1 MAEEENELQN
11 NSSPE
16 SENEPII
23 TRVSGMYQDYFLDYA
38 SYVILERAVPT
49 LGDGLKPVQR
59 RLLHALRE
67 MDDGRYHKVANVIG
81 QTMKYH
87 PHGDAS
93 IGDALVQLGQ
103 KDILIDAQGN
113 WGNLLTGDSAA
124 APRYIEARLSKFALD
139 VVYSPKITKWQSSY
153 DGRGKEPVEFPVKF
167 PLLLAQGVEGI
178 AVGLST
184 KILPHNFL
192 ELIAAAIKVLKGQKF
207 EILPDFPSGGIADFT
222 NYNKGLRG
230 SRVRVRARISVLD
243 KKTLI
248 IDEIPYTTTTGSL
261 IDSILKAN
269 DKGKLKIRKI
279 EDNTSDK
286 VEVVVHL
293 FPGISPDQMID
304 ALYAFTD
311 CEISI
316 APLSCMIENDTPV
329 FLPVD
334 EILRR
339 NVENTLN
346 ILRAELNFELNEL
359 QEQWHFAS
367 LERIFIENKIYR
379 DIEEA
384 ETWEEVLENIHL
396 GLKPHIGHL
405 LRAVNDDDVTRL
417 TEIRIKRISKFDKSK
432 ADALI
437 EALEGKIEQVKFH
450 LVNLVDYAI
459 AWFQKIKEKYGT
471 GRERRTEIRLFEDI
485 EATKVALAN
494 VKLYANFEEGFIG
507 TSLKKDTFITDCSDI
522 DDIIVFL
529 NNGQMMVTR
538 VDQKTYIGKN
548 IIHVDVWKKGDKR
561 TTYNMIYRDG
571 AKGSSFMKRFQ
582 VTSIT
587 RDKLYDL
594 TPATPGTEVL
604 HFTVNPNGEAEVVT
618 VYLRALQRLKKLKF
632 EIDFAE
638 LAIKGRASKGNTAT
652 KYPIK
657 KIEIKEEGVST
668 LAARKIWFDEAVN
681 RLNTENRGRLLGS
694 FSGEDKILE
703 VTADGYYRI
712 LTADLNLHFSDNAVI
727 ITKYQATR
735 PLSAVYYDGEK
746 ERHFVKRFIPE
757 VEDRKELFIS
767 EEKESKLEYV
777 SLDSKPRIE
786 IVFRKING
794 KQKENEEVVLSDFI
808 SVKGEK
814 AQGNQLS
821 RDAIRKINILESLL
835 LGEESPEEDPDDQET
850 KHNDEHK
857 NDKAEG
863 SDGQITLSLD

>member
-1 MAEEENELQN
+1 MAEENDLQN
-11 NSSPE
+11 DKGLE
-16 SENEPII
+16 SENEPKI
-23 TRVSGMYQDYFLDYA
+23 TRVSGMYEDYFLDYA

-113 WGNLLTGDSAA
+113 WGNLLTGDRAA
-124 APRYIEARLSKFALD
+124 APRYIEARLSKFALE
-139 VVYSPKITKWQSSY
+139 VIYSPKITQWQSSY
-153 DGRGKEPVEFPVKF
+153 DSRGKEPIEFPVKF

-184 KILPHNFL
+184 KILPHNFI
-192 ELIAAAIKVLKGQKF
+192 ELINAAIKVLKGQNF
-207 EILPDFPSGGIADFT
+207 ELFPDFPSGGIADFS

-230 SRVRVRARISVLD
+230 SRVRVRGRISVLD

-248 IDEIPYTTTTGSL
+248 VDEIPYTTTTGSL
-261 IDSILKAN
+261 IESILKAN
-269 DKGKLKIRKI
+269 EKGKIKVRKI

-286 VEVVVHL
+286 VEVLVHL
-293 FPGISPDQMID
+293 HPGVSPDQMID

-316 APLSCMIENDTPV
+316 APLSCVIENDSPV

-339 NVENTLN
+339 NVGNTVD
-346 ILRAELNFELNEL
+346 ILK
-359 QEQWHFAS
+359 EQWHFAS

-384 ETWEEVLENIHL
+384 ETWEEVLENIHQ
-396 GLKPHIGHL
+396 GLKPFINHL
-405 LRAVNDDDVTRL
+405 LRAVTDDDVTRL

-432 ADALI
+432 ADAFI

-450 LVNLVDYAI
+450 LENLIDYAI
-459 AWFQKIKEKYGT
+459 AWFKKIKDKYGA
-471 GRERRTEIRLFEDI
+471 GKERKTEIRLFEDI

-494 VKLYANFEEGFIG
+494 VKLYANLEEGFIG
-507 TSLKKDTFITDCSDI
+507 TSLKKDSFISDCSDI

-529 NNGQMMVTR
+529 ANGQMMVTR
-538 VDQKTYIGKN
+538 VGQKTYIGKN
-548 IIHVDVWKKGDKR
+548 IIHVGVWKKGDKR

-571 AKGSSFMKRFQ
+571 PKGNSYVKRFQ

-594 TPATPGTEVL
+594 GSAIPGTEVL
-604 HFTVNPNGEAEVVT
+604 HFTVNPNGEAEVIT

-632 EIDFAE
+632 ELDFAE
-638 LAIKGRASKGNTAT
+638 LAIKGRASKGNTVS

-657 KIEIKEEGVST
+657 KIEIKEEGLST
-668 LAARKIWFDEAVN
+668 LAARKIWFDDAVN
-681 RLNTENRGRLLGS
+681 RINTEGRGRLLGS
-694 FSGEDKILE
+694 FSGDDKILE
-703 VTADGYYRI
+703 VSSDGYYRI
-712 LTADLNLHFSDNAVI
+712 LNADLNLHLTTNAELIV
-727 ITKYQATR
+727 KFDANR
-735 PLSAVYYDGEK
+735 PLSVVYYDGEK
-746 ERHFVKRFIPE
+746 QRHFVKRFIPE
-757 VEDRKELFIS
+757 ALERKELFIS
-767 EEKESKLEYV
+767 EDKSSKLEYV

-786 IVFRKING
+786 IVFRKVEG
-794 KQKENEEVVLSDFI
+794 KQKENEEVILSDFI

-821 RDAIRKINILESLL
+821 RDAIRKVNILESLFIA
-835 LGEESPEEDPDDQET
+835 EESTEGELEMQKTDENNDTPQNNEDD
-850 KHNDEHK
+850 
-857 NDKAEG
+857 
-863 SDGQITLSLD
+863 SDGQITLGLD

>member
-1 MAEEENELQN
+1 MAEENDQQN
-11 NSSPE
+11 NNSPK

-23 TRVSGMYQDYFLDYA
+23 TRVSGMYEDYFLDYA

-113 WGNLLTGDSAA
+113 WGNLLTGDRAA
-124 APRYIEARLSKFALD
+124 APRYIEARLSKFALE
-139 VVYSPKITKWQSSY
+139 VVYSPKITEWQSSY

-184 KILPHNFL
+184 KILPHNFI
-192 ELIAAAIKVLKGQKF
+192 ELINAAIKVLKGQSF
-207 EILPDFPSGGIADFT
+207 DLLPDFPSGGIADFT

-230 SRVRVRARISVLD
+230 SRVRVRARISVFD
-243 KKTLI
+243 KKTLV

-269 DKGKLKIRKI
+269 DKGKIKVRKI

-286 VEVVVHL
+286 VEVLVHL
-293 FPGISPDQMID
+293 HPGISPDKMID

-316 APLSCMIENDTPV
+316 APLSCIIENDSPV

-334 EILRR
+334 EILKR
-339 NVENTLN
+339 NVANTVD
-346 ILRAELNFELNEL
+346 ILKAELNYELNEL
-359 QEQWHFAS
+359 QEQWHFSS

-384 ETWEEVLENIHL
+384 ETWEEVLENIHQ
-396 GLKPHIGHL
+396 GLDPFIKHL

-450 LVNLVDYAI
+450 LENLVDYAI
-459 AWFQKIKEKYGT
+459 AWFKKIKDKYGA
-471 GRERRTEIRLFEDI
+471 GKERKTEIRLFEDI

-507 TSLKKDTFITDCSDI
+507 TSLKKDVFISDCSDI

-529 NNGQMMVTR
+529 ASGQMMVTR
-538 VDQKTYIGKN
+538 VGQKTYIGKN
-548 IIHVDVWKKGDKR
+548 IIHVGVWKKGDKR

-571 AKGSSFMKRFQ
+571 VKGNSYVKRFQ

-594 TPATPGTEVL
+594 SSATAGSEVL

-632 EIDFAE
+632 ELDFAE
-638 LAIKGRASKGNTAT
+638 LAINGRASKGNTVT
-652 KYPIK
+652 KFPIK
-657 KIEIKEEGVST
+657 KIEIKEEGLST
-668 LAARKIWFDEAVN
+668 LAARKIWFDDAVY
-681 RLNTENRGRLLGS
+681 RINTEGRGRLLGS

-703 VTADGYYRI
+703 VTSDGYYRI
-712 LTADLNLHFSDNAVI
+712 LTADLNLHFSPNAEI
-727 ITKYQATR
+727 IMKFEATR
-735 PLSAVYYDGEK
+735 PLSVVYYDGEK
-746 ERHFVKRFIPE
+746 QRHFVKRFIPE
-757 VEDRKELFIS
+757 VLDRKELFIS
-767 EEKESKLEYV
+767 EEKSSKLEYV
-777 SLDSKPRIE
+777 SLDAKPRIE
-786 IVFRKING
+786 IVFRKIDG

-821 RDAIRKINILESLL
+821 RDAIRKVNILESLFI
-835 LGEESPEEDPDDQET
+835 GEESPKEETEIQQTEE
-850 KHNDEHK
+850 NDETSPS
-857 NDKAEG
+857 NEDDN
-863 SDGQITLSLD
+863 DGQITLSLD

>member
-1 MAEEENELQN
+1 MAEENDLQN
-11 NSSPE
+11 DKGLE
-16 SENEPII
+16 SENEPKI
-23 TRVSGMYQDYFLDYA
+23 TRVSGMYEDYFLDYA

-113 WGNLLTGDSAA
+113 WGNLLTGDRAA
-124 APRYIEARLSKFALD
+124 APRYIEARLSKFALE
-139 VVYSPKITKWQSSY
+139 VIYSPKITQWQSSY
-153 DGRGKEPVEFPVKF
+153 DSRGKEPVEFPVKF

-184 KILPHNFL
+184 KILPHNFI
-192 ELIAAAIKVLKGQKF
+192 ELINAAIKVLKGQNF
-207 EILPDFPSGGIADFT
+207 ELFPDFPSGGIADFS

-230 SRVRVRARISVLD
+230 SRVRVRGRISVLD

-248 IDEIPYTTTTGSL
+248 VDEIPYTTTTGSL
-261 IDSILKAN
+261 IESILKAN
-269 DKGKLKIRKI
+269 EKGKIKVRKI

-286 VEVVVHL
+286 VEVLVHL
-293 FPGISPDQMID
+293 HPGVSPDQMID

-316 APLSCMIENDTPV
+316 APLSCVIENDSPV

-339 NVENTLN
+339 NVGNTVD
-346 ILRAELNFELNEL
+346 ILKLELNFELNEL

-384 ETWEEVLENIHL
+384 ETWEEVLENIHQ
-396 GLKPHIGHL
+396 GLKPFINHL
-405 LRAVNDDDVTRL
+405 LRAVTDDDVTRL

-432 ADALI
+432 ADAFI

-450 LVNLVDYAI
+450 LENLIDYAI
-459 AWFQKIKEKYGT
+459 AWFKKIKDKYGA
-471 GRERRTEIRLFEDI
+471 GKERKTEIRLFEDI

-494 VKLYANFEEGFIG
+494 VKLYANLEEGFIG
-507 TSLKKDTFITDCSDI
+507 TSLKKDSFISDCSDI

-529 NNGQMMVTR
+529 ANGQMMVTR
-538 VDQKTYIGKN
+538 VGQKTYIGKN
-548 IIHVDVWKKGDKR
+548 IIHVGVWKKGDKR

-571 AKGSSFMKRFQ
+571 PKGNSYVKRFQ

-594 TPATPGTEVL
+594 GSAIPGTEVL
-604 HFTVNPNGEAEVVT
+604 HFTVNPNGEAEVIT

-632 EIDFAE
+632 ELDFAE
-638 LAIKGRASKGNTAT
+638 LAIKGRASKGNTVS

-657 KIEIKEEGVST
+657 KIEIKEEGLST
-668 LAARKIWFDEAVN
+668 LAARKIWFDDAVN
-681 RLNTENRGRLLGS
+681 RINTEGRGRLLGS
-694 FSGEDKILE
+694 FSGDDKILE
-703 VTADGYYRI
+703 VSSDGYYRI
-712 LTADLNLHFSDNAVI
+712 LNADLNLHLTTNAELIV
-727 ITKYQATR
+727 KFDANR
-735 PLSAVYYDGEK
+735 PLSVVYYDGEK
-746 ERHFVKRFIPE
+746 QRHFVKRFIPE
-757 VEDRKELFIS
+757 ALERKELFIS
-767 EEKESKLEYV
+767 EDKSSKLEYV

-786 IVFRKING
+786 IVFRKVEG
-794 KQKENEEVVLSDFI
+794 KQKENEEVILSDFI

-821 RDAIRKINILESLL
+821 RDAIRKVNILESLFIA
-835 LGEESPEEDPDDQET
+835 EESTEGELEMQKTDENNDTPKNNEDD
-850 KHNDEHK
+850 
-857 NDKAEG
+857 
-863 SDGQITLSLD
+863 SDGQITLGLD

>member
-1 MAEEENELQN
+1 MAEENDLQN
-11 NSSPE
+11 DKGLE
-16 SENEPII
+16 SENEPKI
-23 TRVSGMYQDYFLDYA
+23 TRVSGMYEDYFLDYA

-113 WGNLLTGDSAA
+113 WGNLLTGDRAA
-124 APRYIEARLSKFALD
+124 APRYIEARLSKFALE
-139 VVYSPKITKWQSSY
+139 VIYSPKITQWQSSY
-153 DGRGKEPVEFPVKF
+153 DSRGKEPIEFPVKF

-184 KILPHNFL
+184 KILPHNFI
-192 ELIAAAIKVLKGQKF
+192 ELINAAIKVLKGQNF
-207 EILPDFPSGGIADFT
+207 ELFPDFPSGGIADFS

-230 SRVRVRARISVLD
+230 SRVRVRGRISVLD

-248 IDEIPYTTTTGSL
+248 VDEIPYTTTTGSL
-261 IDSILKAN
+261 IESILKAN
-269 DKGKLKIRKI
+269 EKGKIKVRKI

-286 VEVVVHL
+286 VEVLVHL
-293 FPGISPDQMID
+293 HPGVSPDQMID

-316 APLSCMIENDTPV
+316 APLSCVIENDSPV

-339 NVENTLN
+339 NVGNTVD
-346 ILRAELNFELNEL
+346 ILKLELNFELNEL

-384 ETWEEVLENIHL
+384 ETWEEVLENIHQ
-396 GLKPHIGHL
+396 GLKPFINHL
-405 LRAVNDDDVTRL
+405 LRAVTDDDVTRL

-432 ADALI
+432 ADAFI

-450 LVNLVDYAI
+450 LENLIDYAI
-459 AWFQKIKEKYGT
+459 AWFKKIKDKYGA
-471 GRERRTEIRLFEDI
+471 GKERKTEIRLFEDI

-494 VKLYANFEEGFIG
+494 VKLYANLEEGFIG
-507 TSLKKDTFITDCSDI
+507 TSLKKDSFISDCSDI

-529 NNGQMMVTR
+529 ANGQMMVTR
-538 VDQKTYIGKN
+538 VGQKTYIGKN
-548 IIHVDVWKKGDKR
+548 IIHVGVWKKGDKR

-571 AKGSSFMKRFQ
+571 PKGNSYVKRFQ

-594 TPATPGTEVL
+594 GSAIPGTEVL
-604 HFTVNPNGEAEVVT
+604 HFTVNPNGEAEVIT

-632 EIDFAE
+632 ELDFAE
-638 LAIKGRASKGNTAT
+638 LAIKGRASKGNTVS

-657 KIEIKEEGVST
+657 KIEIKEEGLST
-668 LAARKIWFDEAVN
+668 LAARKIWFDDAVN
-681 RLNTENRGRLLGS
+681 RINTEGRGRLLGS
-694 FSGEDKILE
+694 FSGDDKILE
-703 VTADGYYRI
+703 VSSDGYYRI
-712 LTADLNLHFSDNAVI
+712 LNADLNLHLTTNAELIV
-727 ITKYQATR
+727 KFDANR
-735 PLSAVYYDGEK
+735 PLSVVYYDGEK
-746 ERHFVKRFIPE
+746 QRHFVKRFIPE
-757 VEDRKELFIS
+757 ALERKELFIS
-767 EEKESKLEYV
+767 EDKSSKLEYV

-786 IVFRKING
+786 VVFRKVEG
-794 KQKENEEVVLSDFI
+794 KQKENEEVILSDFI

-821 RDAIRKINILESLL
+821 RDAIRKVNILESLFIA
-835 LGEESPEEDPDDQET
+835 EESTEGELEMQKTDENNDTPQNNEDD
-850 KHNDEHK
+850 
-857 NDKAEG
+857 
-863 SDGQITLSLD
+863 SDGQITLGLD

>member
-1 MAEEENELQN
+1 MAEENDLQN
-11 NSSPE
+11 DKGLE
-16 SENEPII
+16 SENEPKI
-23 TRVSGMYQDYFLDYA
+23 TRVSGMYEDYFLDYA

-113 WGNLLTGDSAA
+113 WGNLLTGDRAA
-124 APRYIEARLSKFALD
+124 APRYIEARLSKFALE
-139 VVYSPKITKWQSSY
+139 VIYSPKITQWQSSY
-153 DGRGKEPVEFPVKF
+153 DSRGKEPIEFPVKF

-184 KILPHNFL
+184 KILPHNFI
-192 ELIAAAIKVLKGQKF
+192 ELINAAIKVLKGQNF
-207 EILPDFPSGGIADFT
+207 ELFPDFPSGGIADFS

-230 SRVRVRARISVLD
+230 SRVRVRGRISVLD

-248 IDEIPYTTTTGSL
+248 VDEIPYTTTTGSL
-261 IDSILKAN
+261 IESILKAN
-269 DKGKLKIRKI
+269 EKGKIKVRKI

-286 VEVVVHL
+286 VEVLVHL
-293 FPGISPDQMID
+293 HPGVSPDQMID

-316 APLSCMIENDTPV
+316 APLSCVIENDSPV

-339 NVENTLN
+339 NVGNTVD
-346 ILRAELNFELNEL
+346 ILKLELNFELNEL

-384 ETWEEVLENIHL
+384 ETWEEVLENIHQ
-396 GLKPHIGHL
+396 GLKPFINHL
-405 LRAVNDDDVTRL
+405 LRAVTDDDVTRL

-432 ADALI
+432 ADAFI

-450 LVNLVDYAI
+450 LENLIDYAI
-459 AWFQKIKEKYGT
+459 AWFKKIKDKYGA
-471 GRERRTEIRLFEDI
+471 GKERKTEIRLFEDI

-494 VKLYANFEEGFIG
+494 VKLYANLEEGFIG
-507 TSLKKDTFITDCSDI
+507 TSLKKDSFISDCSDI

-529 NNGQMMVTR
+529 ANGQMMVTR
-538 VDQKTYIGKN
+538 VGQKTYIGKN
-548 IIHVDVWKKGDKR
+548 IIHVGVWKKGDKR

-571 AKGSSFMKRFQ
+571 PKGNSYVKRFQ

-594 TPATPGTEVL
+594 GSAIPGTEVL
-604 HFTVNPNGEAEVVT
+604 HFTVNPNGEAEVIT

-632 EIDFAE
+632 ELDFAE
-638 LAIKGRASKGNTAT
+638 LAIKGRASKGNTVS

-657 KIEIKEEGVST
+657 KIEIKEEGLST
-668 LAARKIWFDEAVN
+668 LAARKIWFDDAVN
-681 RLNTENRGRLLGS
+681 RINTEGRGRLLGS
-694 FSGEDKILE
+694 FSGDDKILE
-703 VTADGYYRI
+703 VSSDGYYRI
-712 LTADLNLHFSDNAVI
+712 LNADLNLHLTTNAELIV
-727 ITKYQATR
+727 KFDANR
-735 PLSAVYYDGEK
+735 PLSVVYYDGEK
-746 ERHFVKRFIPE
+746 QRHFVKRFIPE
-757 VEDRKELFIS
+757 ALERKELFIS
-767 EEKESKLEYV
+767 EDKSSKLEYV

-786 IVFRKING
+786 IVFRKVEG
-794 KQKENEEVVLSDFI
+794 KQKENEEVILSDFI

-821 RDAIRKINILESLL
+821 RDAIRKVNILESLFIA
-835 LGEESPEEDPDDQET
+835 EESTEGELEMQKTDENNDTPKNNEDD
-850 KHNDEHK
+850 
-857 NDKAEG
+857 
-863 SDGQITLSLD
+863 SDGQITLGLD

>member
-1 MAEEENELQN
+1 MAEENDLQN
-11 NSSPE
+11 DKGLE
-16 SENEPII
+16 SENEPKI
-23 TRVSGMYQDYFLDYA
+23 TRVSGMYEDYFLDYA

-113 WGNLLTGDSAA
+113 WGNLLTGDRAA
-124 APRYIEARLSKFALD
+124 APRYIEARLSKFALE
-139 VVYSPKITKWQSSY
+139 VIYSPKITQWQSSY
-153 DGRGKEPVEFPVKF
+153 DSRGKEPIEFPVKF

-184 KILPHNFL
+184 KILPHNFI
-192 ELIAAAIKVLKGQKF
+192 ELINAAIKVLKGQNF
-207 EILPDFPSGGIADFT
+207 ELFPDFPSGGIADFS

-230 SRVRVRARISVLD
+230 SRVRVRGRISVLD

-248 IDEIPYTTTTGSL
+248 VDEIPYTTTTGSL
-261 IDSILKAN
+261 IESILKAN
-269 DKGKLKIRKI
+269 EKGKIKVRKI

-286 VEVVVHL
+286 VEVLVHL
-293 FPGISPDQMID
+293 HPGVSPDQMID

-316 APLSCMIENDTPV
+316 APLSCVIENDSPV

-339 NVENTLN
+339 NVGNTVD
-346 ILRAELNFELNEL
+346 ILKLELNFELNEL

-384 ETWEEVLENIHL
+384 ETWEEVLENIHQ
-396 GLKPHIGHL
+396 GLKPFINHL
-405 LRAVNDDDVTRL
+405 LRAVTDDDVTRL

-432 ADALI
+432 ADAFI

-450 LVNLVDYAI
+450 LENLIDYAI
-459 AWFQKIKEKYGT
+459 AWFKKIKDKYGA
-471 GRERRTEIRLFEDI
+471 GKERKTEIRLFEDI

-494 VKLYANFEEGFIG
+494 VKLYANLEEGFIG
-507 TSLKKDTFITDCSDI
+507 TSLKKDSFISDCSDI

-529 NNGQMMVTR
+529 ANGQMMVTR
-538 VDQKTYIGKN
+538 VGQKTYIGKN
-548 IIHVDVWKKGDKR
+548 IIHVGVWKKGDKR

-571 AKGSSFMKRFQ
+571 PKGNSYVKRFQ

-594 TPATPGTEVL
+594 GSAIPGTEVL
-604 HFTVNPNGEAEVVT
+604 HFTVNPNGEAEVIT

-632 EIDFAE
+632 ELDFAE
-638 LAIKGRASKGNTAT
+638 LAIKGRASKGNTVS

-657 KIEIKEEGVST
+657 KIEIKEEGLST
-668 LAARKIWFDEAVN
+668 LAARKIWFDDAVN
-681 RLNTENRGRLLGS
+681 RINTEGRGRLLGS
-694 FSGEDKILE
+694 FSGDDKILE
-703 VTADGYYRI
+703 VSSDGYYRI
-712 LTADLNLHFSDNAVI
+712 LNADLNLHLTTNAELIV
-727 ITKYQATR
+727 KFDANR
-735 PLSAVYYDGEK
+735 PLSVVYYDGEK
-746 ERHFVKRFIPE
+746 QRHFVKRFIPE
-757 VEDRKELFIS
+757 ALERKELFIS
-767 EEKESKLEYV
+767 EDKSSKLEYV

-786 IVFRKING
+786 IVFRKVEG
-794 KQKENEEVVLSDFI
+794 KQKENEEVILSDFI

-821 RDAIRKINILESLL
+821 RDAIRKVNILESLFIA
-835 LGEESPEEDPDDQET
+835 EESTEGELEMQKTDENNDTPQNNEDD
-850 KHNDEHK
+850 
-857 NDKAEG
+857 
-863 SDGQITLSLD
+863 SDGQITLGLD

>member
-1 MAEEENELQN
+1 MAEESDLQN
-11 NSSPE
+11 DKGLE
-16 SENEPII
+16 SENEPKI
-23 TRVSGMYQDYFLDYA
+23 TRVSGMYEDYFLDYA

-113 WGNLLTGDSAA
+113 WGNLLTGDRAA
-124 APRYIEARLSKFALD
+124 APRYIEARLSKFALE
-139 VVYSPKITKWQSSY
+139 VIYSPKITQWQSSY
-153 DGRGKEPVEFPVKF
+153 DSRGKEPIEFPVKF

-184 KILPHNFL
+184 KILPHNFI
-192 ELIAAAIKVLKGQKF
+192 ELINAAIKVLKGQNF
-207 EILPDFPSGGIADFT
+207 ELFPDFPSGGIADFS

-230 SRVRVRARISVLD
+230 SRVRVRGRISVLD

-248 IDEIPYTTTTGSL
+248 VDEIPYTTTTGSL
-261 IDSILKAN
+261 IESILKAN
-269 DKGKLKIRKI
+269 EKGKIKVRKI

-286 VEVVVHL
+286 VEVLVHL
-293 FPGISPDQMID
+293 HPGVSPDQMID

-316 APLSCMIENDTPV
+316 APLSCIIENDSPV

-339 NVENTLN
+339 NVGNTVD
-346 ILRAELNFELNEL
+346 ILKLELNFELNEL

-384 ETWEEVLENIHL
+384 ETWEEVLENIHQ
-396 GLKPHIGHL
+396 GLKPFIKHL
-405 LRAVNDDDVTRL
+405 LRAVTDDDVTRL

-432 ADALI
+432 ADAFI

-450 LVNLVDYAI
+450 LENLIDYAI
-459 AWFQKIKEKYGT
+459 AWFKKIKDKYGA
-471 GRERRTEIRLFEDI
+471 GKERKTEIRLFEDI

-494 VKLYANFEEGFIG
+494 VKLYANLEEGFIG
-507 TSLKKDTFITDCSDI
+507 TSLKKDSFISDCSDI

-529 NNGQMMVTR
+529 ANGQMMVTR
-538 VDQKTYIGKN
+538 VGQKTYIGKN
-548 IIHVDVWKKGDKR
+548 IIHVGVWKKGDKR

-571 AKGSSFMKRFQ
+571 PKGNSYVKRFQ

-594 TPATPGTEVL
+594 GSANPGTEVL
-604 HFTVNPNGEAEVVT
+604 HFTVNPNGEAEVIT

-632 EIDFAE
+632 ELDFAE
-638 LAIKGRASKGNTAT
+638 LAIKGRASKGNTVT

-657 KIEIKEEGVST
+657 KIEIKEEGLST
-668 LAARKIWFDEAVN
+668 LAARKIWFDDAVN
-681 RLNTENRGRLLGS
+681 RINTEGRGRLLGS

-703 VTADGYYRI
+703 VSSDGYYRI
-712 LTADLNLHFSDNAVI
+712 LNADLNLHLTTNAELIV
-727 ITKYQATR
+727 KFDANR
-735 PLSAVYYDGEK
+735 PLSVVYYDGEK
-746 ERHFVKRFIPE
+746 QRHFVKRFIPE
-757 VEDRKELFIS
+757 VLERKELFIS
-767 EEKESKLEYV
+767 EEKSSKLEYV
-777 SLDSKPRIE
+777 SLDTKPRIE
-786 IVFRKING
+786 VVFRKVEG
-794 KQKENEEVVLSDFI
+794 KQKDNEEVILSDFI

-821 RDAIRKINILESLL
+821 RDAIRKVNILESLFIA
-835 LGEESPEEDPDDQET
+835 EESIEGEIEMMKTDENNDTPQNNEDD
-850 KHNDEHK
+850 
-857 NDKAEG
+857 
-863 SDGQITLSLD
+863 SDGQITLGLD